1 MSVKQFKEKF
11 KHSGV
16 MLCEEA
22 EDERYERYKK
32 ICYRKLILKSLLFFL
47 LGLVTGFLRSF
58 L

>member
-1 MSVKQFKEKF
+1 MSVKQFKKKS
-11 KHSGV
+11 KHSGA
-16 MLCEEA
+16 MLCEES